1 MSVIVADAGLGA
13 SITYEDCD
21 AWDIAKRFCTT
32 KTKECPSPT
41 DVVKDNKC
49 VPAGP
54 TFCPPGQVPNPQ
66 WATIPTDAKAQ
77 AAAAGITACMPDPA
91 KKARARCK
99 VSVGARAYKCDQ
111 GDFQRAMSRA
121 KRLGLRTGR
130 PARVT
135 IHVGPGRDLTF
146 RPWTGQMGPAQPQA
160 QPGGGYQCPPNTY
173 PTQGPR
179 GPVCAPLPTPSAAY
193 AAQAAAQQQI
203 GPGVRASRR
212 LRRRGFH
219 DGLGGAFA
227 CASPE
232 AIEHVWARERAV
244 RCRTPD
250 GALAPCPLGVPPRTP
265 ISWAQF
271 HSTQLGDAP
280 GASPAQLPQR
290 VFDAARCN
298 AQDYLAAA
306 QEVINLLNLY
316 TQLGAPRT
324 WSQRVLGL
332 AQTFKSYRDK
342 MAVTPPLPNI
352 GSYCIESIKLGA
364 LARRYA
370 EEMTKGTSVALP
382 PPTIAPHAGS
392 VKRRIEVEVERQA
405 AGAIEDPTA
414 QILGWVAIGLISAG
428 ALTGVVMLAKGKARR
443 R

>member
-54 TFCPPGQVPNPQ
+54 TFCPSGQIPNPQ
-66 WATIPTDAKAQ
+66 WATIPTDAKGQ
-77 AAAAGITACMPDPA
+77 AAAAGITPCIEDPA
-91 KKARARCK
+91 KKKRRRCK

-135 IHVGPGRDLTF
+135 IHIGPGRDLTF
-146 RPWTGQMGPAQPQA
+146 RPWTGQMGPTQPQA

-173 PTQGPR
+173 PAQGPQ
-179 GPVCAPLPTPSAAY
+179 GPVCVPLPTPSATY
-193 AAQAAAQQQI
+193 AAQAAVTQQQQI
-203 GPGVRASRR
+203 GPGVRSSRR
-212 LRRRGFH
+212 LRRRGFR
-219 DGLGGAFA
+219 DGLGDA
-227 CASPE
+227 
-232 AIEHVWARERAV
+232 W
-244 RCRTPD
+244 
-250 GALAPCPLGVPPRTP
+250 PCPPGATACDETGWVSYDP
-265 ISWAQF
+265 IRP
-271 HSTQLGDAP
+271 LGDAP
-280 GASPAQLPQR
+280 GASPMEVPQR
-290 VFDAARCN
+290 AFDAARCN
-298 AQDYLAAA
+298 SQDYLAAA

-316 TQLGAPRT
+316 TQLGAPAAWT
-324 WSQRVLGL
+324 QRVLGL
-332 AQTFKSYRDK
+332 AQTFKGYRDK
-342 MAVTPPLPNI
+342 MVVTPPVSNI
-352 GSYCIESIKLGA
+352 GSLCIGSIKLGA
-364 LARRYA
+364 LARKYA

-392 VKRRIEVEVERQA
+392 VKRRLEVEVERQA